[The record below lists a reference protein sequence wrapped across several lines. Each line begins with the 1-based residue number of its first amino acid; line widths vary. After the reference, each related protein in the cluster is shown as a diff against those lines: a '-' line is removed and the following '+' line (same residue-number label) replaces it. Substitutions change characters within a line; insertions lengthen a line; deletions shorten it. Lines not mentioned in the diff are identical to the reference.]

1 MSLVPKSSSVNKKG
15 ILAENTLINVAG
27 RSLPLLF
34 AIAAIPFVIDGLG
47 TARFGVLTIVWIVIG
62 YFGLFDMG
70 LGRATTKFVG
80 GQEARGTKQLSPI
93 ILTSLIL
100 LIGFGMIGGGIIVLA
115 TPFLVNNVLNIP
127 PDLLAETTKA
137 FYVLSFSIP
146 LVLGS

>member
-1 MSLVPKSSSVNKKG
+1 
-15 ILAENTLINVAG
+15 
-27 RSLPLLF
+27 
-34 AIAAIPFVIDGLG
+34 
-47 TARFGVLTIVWIVIG
+47 TIVWIVIG

-70 LGRATTKFVG
+70 LGRATTKFVAD
-80 GQEARGTKQLSPI
+80 QEARGTKQLSPI

-127 PDLLAETTKA
+127 PALLVETTKA

-146 LVLGS
+146 LVLGSIGARGALEAQQRFTVIHLVKVPASIINYV